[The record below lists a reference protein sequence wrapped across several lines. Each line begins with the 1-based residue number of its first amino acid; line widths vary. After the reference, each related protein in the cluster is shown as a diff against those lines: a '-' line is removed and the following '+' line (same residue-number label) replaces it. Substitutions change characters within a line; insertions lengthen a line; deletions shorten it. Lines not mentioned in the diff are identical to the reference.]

1 MKFISIFKEEFNE
14 YVKYKKSMGYDY
26 SKDVVNTYVRL
37 DRFFNDNN
45 LTKKE
50 ITEELYDNW
59 LQKRENE
66 SNNTH
71 AIRYTAIRQFCSY
84 LIQNNYQNIYYS
96 DEYNIKYKKEFIPH
110 IYTDDEI
117 VNIFKL
123 SSNIDLTFEVIIK
136 LLYSTGLRI
145 SEALNIEIDN
155 VNLKNNQISIINSKN
170 NVSRIIVMSNSMSNK
185 LKEYID
191 SKIYFD
197 TKYLFSSKGRK
208 YSYKR
213 VRINYCKIL
222 DSLGI
227 KARIHDLRHTFAV
240 NSLNQ
245 MVEKG
250 YDIYTSLPLL
260 SQYMGHK
267 RIESTEYYLRFI
279 NKYYDEITNSVN
291 NYYGNI
297 YPTFEVSNEL

>member
-59 LQKRENE
+59 LIKRENE

-155 VNLKNNQISIINSKN
+155 VNLKNNQISIINGKN
-170 NVSRIIVMSNSMSNK
+170 NVSRIIVMSNSMGNK

-213 VRINYCKIL
+213 VRVNYCKIL

-279 NKYYDEITNSVN
+279 DKYYDDITNSVN

-297 YPTFEVSNEL
+297 YPTFEVPNE

>member
-1 MKFISIFKEEFNE
+1 MKFTSVFKDEFNE

-26 SKDVVNTYVRL
+26 SRHVVNIYGRL
-37 DRFFNDNN
+37 DKYFNDNN
-45 LTKKE
+45 LNNKE
-50 ITEELYDNW
+50 ITEELYNNW
-59 LQKRENE
+59 LIKKDSE

-71 AIRYTAIRQFCSY
+71 AIRYTAIRQFCTY
-84 LIQNNYQNIYYS
+84 LIKNNYKNIYYS

-117 VNIFKL
+117 MNILNL
-123 SSNIDLTFEVIIK
+123 STNIDLTFEVIIK

-145 SEALNIEIDN
+145 SEALNIELDN
-155 VNLKNNQISIINSKN
+155 VNLKNNEISIINGKN
-170 NVSRIIVMSNSMSNK
+170 NVSRIIVMSDSMNEK

-208 YSYKR
+208 YSYKKVR
-213 VRINYCKIL
+213 VNFCKIL

-227 KARIHDLRHTFAV
+227 EARIHDLRHTFAV

-267 RIESTEYYLRFI
+267 GIESTEYYLRFI
-279 NKYYDEITNSVN
+279 DKYYDDVTNSVN

-297 YPTFEVSNEL
+297 YPTIEVANE

>member
-59 LQKRENE
+59 LIKRENE

-208 YSYKR
+208 YSYKKVR
-213 VRINYCKIL
+213 VNYCKIL
-222 DSLGI
+222 NSLGI

-279 NKYYDEITNSVN
+279 DKYYDDITNLVN

-297 YPTFEVSNEL
+297 YPTFEVQYE

>member
-59 LQKRENE
+59 LIKRENE

-213 VRINYCKIL
+213 VRVNYCKIL
-222 DSLGI
+222 NSLGI

-279 NKYYDEITNSVN
+279 DKYYDGITNSVN

-297 YPTFEVSNEL
+297 YPTLEVQYE

>member
-1 MKFISIFKEEFNE
+1 MMFISIFKDEFDE
-14 YVKYKKSMGYDY
+14 YIKYKKSMGYDY
-26 SKDVVNTYVRL
+26 SKFVVSIYIRL
-37 DRFFNDNN
+37 DRYFNDNN
-45 LTKKE
+45 LTTKE

-59 LQKRENE
+59 LIKRENE

-117 VNIFKL
+117 INIFNL
-123 SSNIDLTFEVIIK
+123 ATDVDLTFEVIIK

-145 SEALNIEIDN
+145 SEALNIELDN

-170 NVSRIIVMSNSMSNK
+170 NVSRIIVMSNSMNDK

-197 TKYLFSSKGRK
+197 TKYLFSFKGNK
-208 YSYKR
+208 YGYFK
-213 VRINYCKIL
+213 VRYHYDKIL
-222 DSLGI
+222 DNLNI

-245 MVEKG
+245 MIEKG
-250 YDIYTSLPLL
+250 YDTYTSLPLL
-260 SQYMGHK
+260 SQYMRHK

-279 NKYYDEITNSVN
+279 DKYYDDVTNSVS

-297 YPTFEVSNEL
+297 YPNVEVPNE

>member
-1 MKFISIFKEEFNE
+1 MFISIFKDEFNE

-26 SKDVVNTYVRL
+26 SKYVINTYVRL
-37 DRFFNDNN
+37 DKYFNDNN

-59 LQKRENE
+59 LIKRENE

-71 AIRYTAIRQFCSY
+71 AIRYTAIRQFCTY

-145 SEALNIEIDN
+145 SEALNIEIYN

-197 TKYLFSSKGRK
+197 TKYIFSSKGRK

-279 NKYYDEITNSVN
+279 DKYYDDITNSVN

-297 YPTFEVSNEL
+297 YPTFEVSNE

>member
-1 MKFISIFKEEFNE
+1 MMFISIFKEEFNE

-71 AIRYTAIRQFCSY
+71 AIRYTAIRQFCTY
-84 LIQNNYQNIYYS
+84 LIQNNYKNIYYS

-110 IYTDDEI
+110 IYIDDEI

-123 SSNIDLTFEVIIK
+123 SANVDFTFEVIIK

-155 VNLKNNQISIINSKN
+155 VNLRNNQISIINSKN

-191 SKIYFD
+191 SKMCFD

-213 VRINYCKIL
+213 VRVNYCKIL

-279 NKYYDEITNSVN
+279 DKYYDDVTNSIN

-297 YPTFEVSNEL
+297 YPTIEVSNE

>member
-59 LQKRENE
+59 LIKRENE

-110 IYTDDEI
+110 IYTDEEI

-123 SSNIDLTFEVIIK
+123 SANINLTFETIIK

-145 SEALNIEIDN
+145 SEALNIELDN

-279 NKYYDEITNSVN
+279 DKYYDDITNSVN

>member
-37 DRFFNDNN
+37 DRFFNNNN

-59 LQKRENE
+59 LIKRENE

-71 AIRYTAIRQFCSY
+71 AIRYTAIRQFCTY

-117 VNIFKL
+117 INIFKL
-123 SSNIDLTFEVIIK
+123 SANVDLTFEVIIK

-145 SEALNIEIDN
+145 SEALNIEIYN

-279 NKYYDEITNSVN
+279 DKYYDDITNSVN

>member
-1 MKFISIFKEEFNE
+1 MFISIFKDEFNE

-26 SKDVVNTYVRL
+26 SKYVINTYVRL
-37 DRFFNDNN
+37 DKYFNDNN

-59 LQKRENE
+59 LTKRENE

-110 IYTDDEI
+110 IYTDEEI

-123 SSNIDLTFEVIIK
+123 SANINLTFETIIK

-145 SEALNIEIDN
+145 SEALNIELDN

-197 TKYLFSSKGRK
+197 NKYLFSSNGNK
-208 YSYKR
+208 YGYYKIR
-213 VRINYCKIL
+213 YHYDKIL
-222 DSLGI
+222 DTLNI

-279 NKYYDEITNSVN
+279 EKYYDDITNSVN
-291 NYYGNI
+291 NYYGCI
-297 YPTFEVSNEL
+297 YPTIEVPNE

>member
-1 MKFISIFKEEFNE
+1 MFVSIFKDEFDK
-14 YVKYKKSMGYDY
+14 YIKYKKSMGYNY
-26 SKDVVNTYVRL
+26 AKNVVNVYIRL
-37 DRFFNDNN
+37 DKFFNENN
-45 LTKKE
+45 LNKKE
-50 ITEELYDNW
+50 ITEELYNKW
-59 LQKRENE
+59 LLRRENE

-71 AIRYTAIRQFCSY
+71 AIRYTAIRQFCAF
-84 LIQNNYQNIYYS
+84 LIQCNYRNIYYS
-96 DEYNIKYKKEFIPH
+96 DEYNIKYKKEFIPY

-117 VNIFKL
+117 VKIFNL
-123 SSNIDLTFEVIIK
+123 STNVDETFEVIIK

-155 VNLKNNQISIINSKN
+155 VNLKNNQIFIINSKN
-170 NVSRIIVMSNSMSNK
+170 NVSRIIVTSDSMNDQ
-185 LKEYID
+185 LKKYIN
-191 SKIYFD
+191 SKIYFN
-197 TKYLFSSKGRK
+197 TKYLFSFKGRK
-208 YSYKR
+208 YSYNRFR
-213 VRINYCKIL
+213 VNYCKIL
-222 DSLGI
+222 DTLNI

-279 NKYYDEITNSVN
+279 DKYYEDIINSVN

-297 YPTFEVSNEL
+297 YPNFEVQYE

>member
-1 MKFISIFKEEFNE
+1 MKFISIFKEEFNQ

-26 SKDVVNTYVRL
+26 SKDVVNTYERI
-37 DRFFNDNN
+37 DRYFYDNN

-50 ITEELYDNW
+50 VTEELYDNW
-59 LQKRENE
+59 LIKRENE

-110 IYTDDEI
+110 IYADEEI

-123 SSNIDLTFEVIIK
+123 STNIDLTFEVIIK

-145 SEALNIEIDN
+145 SEALNIELDN

-170 NVSRIIVMSNSMSNK
+170 NVSRIIVMSDSMSNI
-185 LKEYID
+185 LKEYLN

-197 TKYLFSSKGRK
+197 TKYLFSNNGNK
-208 YSYKR
+208 YGYYKFR
-213 VRINYCKIL
+213 YHFDKIL
-222 DSLGI
+222 DDLNI
-227 KARIHDLRHTFAV
+227 NARIHDLRHTFAI

-279 NKYYDEITNSVN
+279 EKYYDDITNSVN
-291 NYYGNI
+291 NYYGCI
-297 YPTFEVSNEL
+297 YPTIEVSNE